1 MIALFRRMESE
12 KQPPLDRS
20 GTSRSPK
27 SDERRR
33 LLRAGLTAAPVIMTV
48 ASKPVLGQTVCTA
61 ASAMGSAGSGTART
75 ASVCSGLTPSQWK
88 VYAAQWPTPFCATNH
103 ARTDQRATLYHCPT
117 TGFGGRI
124 YGDHT
129 MLEVL
134 DIHEGGGGT
143 TSLGRY
149 MVAALLNACAGR
161 TPVLTE
167 SGVRDMWNDLVN
179 RGYYEPTAGVH
190 WQAPEIIAYLKTTM
204 G

>member
-1 MIALFRRMESE
+1 MLYFEHMEVEKHLPPDNSE
-12 KQPPLDRS
+12 P
-20 GTSRSPK
+20 SRSPR

-48 ASKPVLGQTVCTA
+48 ASKPVLGSTICTA
-61 ASAMGSAGSGTART
+61 ASVMGSAASGAVRT
-75 ASVCSGLTPSQWK
+75 ASVCSGLTPNQWK

-103 ARTDQRATLYHCPT
+103 TSTDRQATLYHCPV
-117 TGFGGRI
+117 TGFSGRV

-143 TSLGRY
+143 MALGRY

-161 TPVLTE
+161 TPVLSE

-179 RGYYEPTAGVH
+179 RGYYEPTAGVQ
-190 WQAPEIIAYLKTTM
+190 WGAPEIIAYLKTTM

>member
-1 MIALFRRMESE
+1 META
-12 KQPPLDRS
+12 KPPADKS
-20 GTSRSPK
+20 APTRSPK

-48 ASKPVLGQTVCTA
+48 ASKPVLGGTLCTS
-61 ASAMGSAGSGTART
+61 ASAMGSAASGAART
-75 ASVCSGLTPSQWK
+75 ASVCSGLTPNQWK
-88 VYAAQWPTPFCATNH
+88 ARALQWPTPFCATNQ
-103 ARTDQRATLYHCPT
+103 ALTDRQATLYHCPT
-117 TGFGGRI
+117 TGFSGHV

-134 DIHEGGGGT
+134 DINEGGSGT

-167 SGVRDMWNDLVN
+167 SGVRDMWNDVVN
-179 RGYYEPTAGVH
+179 RGYYEPTAGIQ
-190 WQAPEIIAYLKTTM
+190 WGAPEIIAYLKTTM